1 MLNEKDKKIIDD
13 FLTEQG
19 FDFSKYDDFI
29 EYIQARGMLN
39 KETSLIDKVYFDIPN
54 LMSMYKDYINP
65 IKRICKQYK
74 ISYKTLSGLI
84 GYNESSLKT
93 VASNGLVSENLLKS
107 LELLRENIELKRRL
121 NEANKVYETIKK
133 LLVR

>member
-74 ISYKTLSGLI
+74 ILI
-84 GYNESSLKT
+84 KHYLD
-93 VASNGLVSENLLKS
+93 
-107 LELLRENIELKRRL
+107 
-121 NEANKVYETIKK
+121 
-133 LLVR
+133 

>member
-1 MLNEKDKKIIDD
+1 MITEKDKKTIDN
-13 FLTEQG
+13 FLTEQD
-19 FDFSKYDDFI
+19 FDFSKYDNFI

-39 KETSLIDKVYFDIPN
+39 KDVGSIDIKDIYR
-54 LMSMYKDYINP
+54 MYKDYINP

-74 ISYKTLSGLI
+74 ISYKTLSELI

-107 LELLRENIELKRRL
+107 LQLLEENYKLKEIIIEKDRTI
-121 NEANKVYETIKK
+121 ANFKEI
-133 LLVR
+133 LLGMVQK